1 MKLFQTLHHVLPA
14 LIGTFAKIICNF
26 TVPTSTKMDQYFTE
40 HMHTHLDTPRHKKS
54 VTNPTHFVVIL
65 DQAQVSLTFFHRISQ
80 NIL

>member
-26 TVPTSTKMDQYFTE
+26 TVPTSTKMDQYVTE
-40 HMHTHLDTPRHKKS
+40 HMHSTPRHTKTQKS

-65 DQAQVSLTFFHRISQ
+65 DKAQVSLTFFHRISQ

>member
-26 TVPTSTKMDQYFTE
+26 TVPTSTKMDQYFTDA
-40 HMHTHLDTPRHKKS
+40 HTPRHTKTQKS
-54 VTNPTHFVVIL
+54 VTNPTDFVVIL